1 MGKKQE
7 ARDGK
12 KKNKSGEKAAPGP
25 SASKASSARA
35 GAGGPASTPLGRAD
49 YEHHLDALSLE
60 LNEMARWLQH
70 TGQRVAVVVEGRD
83 TAGKGGVI
91 SAIADAMNPRQ
102 CRVVALPK
110 PNEREKTQWYFQRY
124 VAHLPAAGELVLFDR
139 SWYNRAGVE
148 PVMGFCTPAQTE
160 AFLRQ
165 APVFEQLLVDDGVL
179 LLKYWLTVDQ
189 AQQEERFA
197 ERVADPMK
205 RWKLSP
211 IDLTSRTKYAEYT
224 AARSAM
230 LAATHTRHAPWT
242 LVDFNDQRLGRLTL
256 IRHLLDQVPDRQV
269 PETVVE
275 FPPLARAPQAE
286 QFGRG
291 PKPLKPY
298 RVG

>member
-1 MGKKQE
+1 MGKKQDT
-7 ARDGK
+7 RDGQK
-12 KKNKSGEKAAPGP
+12 PRGDGRSAAAPI
-25 SASKASSARA
+25 
-35 GAGGPASTPLGRAD
+35 GRAD
-49 YEHHLDALSLE
+49 YERHLDTLGLALNAL
-60 LNEMARWLQH
+60 ARWLQH

-110 PNEREKTQWYFQRY
+110 PSERERSQWYFQRY

-165 APVFEQLLVDDGVL
+165 APVFEQLLVDDGIL

-189 AQQEERFA
+189 VRQEERFA
-197 ERVADPMK
+197 ERAADPMK

-211 IDLTSRTKYAEYT
+211 IDLTSRTRYAEYT
-224 AARSAM
+224 AARTAM

-256 IRHLLDQVPDRQV
+256 IRHLLDQIPDQQV

-275 FPPLARAPQAE
+275 FPPLGHPPLVEQYGQGPRPIPPVRAD
-286 QFGRG
+286 
-291 PKPLKPY
+291 
-298 RVG
+298 